1 MDARSKS
8 CRLLNNVH
16 LQYAFN
22 MKIPLTQQATT
33 GIRGIRHSHYAL
45 RKVVRQ
51 VRGAPTKLKTIHGKI
66 NKIYS
71 NTSTRIT
78 ILEMLST
85 LPLPMLRY
93 GRKPG
98 SSRPEKSCDKYHSL
112 RVTSPDFKLTTF
124 ASTGKPRPEQ
134 FIDESSS
141 AGK

>member
-1 MDARSKS
+1 
-8 CRLLNNVH
+8 VH
-16 LQYAFN
+16 LQYAFNFN

-78 ILEMLST
+78 IFEMLNT

-112 RVTSPDFKLTTF
+112 RVISPDFKLTTF
-124 ASTGKPRPEQ
+124 ASPGAPRPEQ
-134 FIDESSS
+134 CIDESSS